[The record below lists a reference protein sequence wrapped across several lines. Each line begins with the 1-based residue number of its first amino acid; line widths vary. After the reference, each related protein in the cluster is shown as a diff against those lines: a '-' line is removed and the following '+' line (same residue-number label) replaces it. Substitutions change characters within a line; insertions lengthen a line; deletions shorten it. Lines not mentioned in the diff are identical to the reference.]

1 MVTTTGESLV
11 LTIQEAAKIL
21 RIGRSAAYEA
31 ARTGELPVIQ
41 FGRRK
46 LVPRAALEKLLM
58 NAGKDQQPILIEQPL
73 KSC

>member
-1 MVTTTGESLV
+1 MATSTSESLV
-11 LTIQEAAKIL
+11 LTIQEAAEIL
-21 RIGRSAAYEA
+21 RIGKSAAYEA

-58 NAGKDQQPILIEQPL
+58 NAGEDQ
-73 KSC
+73 

>member
-31 ARTGELPVIQ
+31 VRTGELPVIQ

-58 NAGKDQQPILIEQPL
+58 NAGKDQQPILMM
-73 KSC
+73 KS

>member
-58 NAGKDQQPILIEQPL
+58 NAGEDQ
-73 KSC
+73 

>member
-1 MVTTTGESLV
+1 MATSPNQSLV
-11 LTIQEAAKIL
+11 LTIQEAAEIL

-58 NAGKDQQPILIEQPL
+58 NAGEDQ
-73 KSC
+73 

>member
-21 RIGRSAAYEA
+21 RIGRSDAYEA

-58 NAGKDQQPILIEQPL
+58 NAGKDQQPILMM
-73 KSC
+73 KS

>member
-1 MVTTTGESLV
+1 MVTTAGESLV
-11 LTIQEAAKIL
+11 LTIDEAAKIL

-58 NAGKDQQPILIEQPL
+58 NAGKDQ
-73 KSC
+73 

>member
-1 MVTTTGESLV
+1 MLTTTGESLV

-58 NAGKDQQPILIEQPL
+58 NAGKDQQPILMM
-73 KSC
+73 KS

>member
-1 MVTTTGESLV
+1 MVTTAGESLV
-11 LTIQEAAKIL
+11 LTIHEAAKIL

-58 NAGKDQQPILIEQPL
+58 NAGKDQKPILMM
-73 KSC
+73 KS

>member
-1 MVTTTGESLV
+1 MATSTGESLV
-11 LTIQEAAKIL
+11 LTIQEAAEIL

-46 LVPRAALEKLLM
+46 LVPRAALDKLLM
-58 NAGKDQQPILIEQPL
+58 NAGEDQ
-73 KSC
+73 

>member
-11 LTIQEAAKIL
+11 LTIHEAAKIL
-21 RIGRSAAYEA
+21 RIRRSAAYEA

-58 NAGKDQQPILIEQPL
+58 NAGEDL
-73 KSC
+73 

>member
-1 MVTTTGESLV
+1 MATSTGESLV
-11 LTIQEAAKIL
+11 LTIQEAAEIL

-58 NAGKDQQPILIEQPL
+58 NAGEDQ
-73 KSC
+73 

>member
-1 MVTTTGESLV
+1 MATSTGESLV
-11 LTIQEAAKIL
+11 LTIQEAAEIL
-21 RIGRSAAYEA
+21 RIGKSAAYEA

-58 NAGKDQQPILIEQPL
+58 NAGEDQ
-73 KSC
+73 

>member
-1 MVTTTGESLV
+1 MATSTGESLV
-11 LTIQEAAKIL
+11 LTIQEAAEIL

-58 NAGKDQQPILIEQPL
+58 NAGEDL
-73 KSC
+73 

>member
-58 NAGKDQQPILIEQPL
+58 NAGKDQQPILMM
-73 KSC
+73 KS

>member
-1 MVTTTGESLV
+1 MATSTGESLV
-11 LTIQEAAKIL
+11 LTIQEAAEIL
-21 RIGRSAAYEA
+21 RIGKSAAYEA

-58 NAGKDQQPILIEQPL
+58 NAGEDL
-73 KSC
+73 

>member
-58 NAGKDQQPILIEQPL
+58 NAGKDQ
-73 KSC
+73 

>member
-58 NAGKDQQPILIEQPL
+58 NAGEDP
-73 KSC
+73 